1 MSFRRQP
8 GIVARGGNSRLENEP
23 GENDL
28 MRKIVV
34 AEGDGVGPEIM
45 RATLKILQAAE
56 APIQWDSIRV
66 GQAIYEEGNS
76 SGVPAEAW
84 DLIRNHGVLLK
95 GPITTPQGKGFKSV
109 NVTIRKTLN
118 LFANVRPCKAYAP
131 CVASPHPGMNLVIIR
146 ENEEDLY
153 AGIEH
158 RQTTE
163 VHQILKLITR
173 PGCEKIIR
181 YAFEYA
187 RAYGRRKVTCM
198 TKDNIM
204 KLTDGLFHSVFDEVA
219 AEYPDIRADHFIID
233 IGAARLAASPEIFDV
248 IVTLNLYGDIL
259 SDVAAQIAGSIGF
272 ASSANVGEQVSM
284 YEAVHGSAPDI
295 AGKGIANPSG
305 LLIAATQM
313 LVQIGMAE
321 HAERIK
327 NAWLCTI
334 EEGIHTPDIY
344 RESLSAREVGTDD
357 FADAVIERL
366 GQKPGILQP
375 VSYESHAIN
384 VTYTP
389 RPGAKKLVGVDV
401 FLDWDE
407 AERNPDALARLL
419 HAAET
424 DTLKLSLITNRGVK
438 VYPGGLPETFCTD
451 HWRCRFKSS
460 AEQIPYQAVIDL
472 MQQISEAGLDIIK
485 TENLCT
491 FDGVP
496 GFSMGQG
503 E

>member
-1 MSFRRQP
+1 MTRR
-8 GIVARGGNSRLENEP
+8 
-23 GENDL
+23 
-28 MRKIVV
+28 IVV
-34 AEGDGVGPEIM
+34 AQGDGVGPEITS
-45 RATLKILQAAE
+45 ATLKILEAAE
-56 APIQWDSIRV
+56 TPIEYDSIQV
-66 GQAIYEEGNS
+66 GQAIYESGNTA
-76 SGVPAEAW
+76 GVPTEAW
-84 DLIRNHGVLLK
+84 DVIRQHGVLLK

-118 LFANVRPCKAYAP
+118 LFANVRPCKAYTP
-131 CVASPHPGMNLVIIR
+131 SVASPHPGMNLVIIR

-158 RQTTE
+158 RQTCE

-173 PGCEKIIR
+173 PGCEKIVR

-187 RAYGRRKVTCM
+187 RAYGRKKVTCM

-204 KLTDGLFHSVFDEVA
+204 KLTDGLFHQVFDQVA
-219 AEYPDIRADHFIID
+219 AEYPDITSNHFIID

-248 IVTLNLYGDIL
+248 IVTLNLYGDVL
-259 SDVAAQIAGSIGF
+259 SDIAAQIAGSIGF

-313 LVQIGMAE
+313 LVQIGLAE
-321 HAERIK
+321 YAEKIK

-334 EEGIHTPDIY
+334 EDGIHTPDIY
-344 RESLSAREVGTDD
+344 RESLSAKEVGTED
-357 FADAVIERL
+357 FADAVIQRL
-366 GQKPGILQP
+366 GQQPQILEAVHYQACP
-375 VSYESHAIN
+375 IN
-384 VTYTP
+384 VHYTP
-389 RPGAKKLVGVDV
+389 RPSEKKLVGVDI
-401 FLDWDE
+401 FIDWDE
-407 AERNPDALARLL
+407 ADRDPNVLAGKLQ
-419 HAAET
+419 AAET
-424 DTLKLSLITNRGVK
+424 EQLKLSLITNRGVK

-451 HWRCRFKSS
+451 HWRCRFKSQPADIS
-460 AEQIPYQAVIDL
+460 YQAVLEL
-472 MQQISEAGLDIIK
+472 MQSITKSGLDIIK

-491 FDGVP
+491 FDGQP